1 MLVPLLESFG
11 ESILVEAGLLQVDVG
26 QADHGLDLL
35 ACALGQLV
43 DKHRLDEVH
52 QIRVRPVMPSL
63 PSLGEQNF
71 QAGGIKD
78 AIAPQLLL
86 AG

>member
-1 MLVPLLESFG
+1 MLVPVLEPLG
-11 ESILVEAGLLQVDVG
+11 EDILVKAGLLQVDVG

-35 ACALGQLV
+35 AWALGQLV

-63 PSLGEQNF
+63 PYLGEQNL
-71 QAGGIKD
+71 QAGGIED
-78 AIAPQLLL
+78 AITPQLLL